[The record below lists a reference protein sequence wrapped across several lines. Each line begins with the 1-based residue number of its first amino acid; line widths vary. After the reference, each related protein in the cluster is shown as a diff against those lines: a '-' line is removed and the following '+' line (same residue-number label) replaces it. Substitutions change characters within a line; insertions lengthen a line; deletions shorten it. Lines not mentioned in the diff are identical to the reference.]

1 MQFIDETT
9 ISVKAGHGGR
19 GCVSFRREKFVPRGG
34 PNGGDGGMG
43 GDVIVVAQEGLS
55 TLLDL
60 RYQKNYRADNGGH
73 GQGQNKTGKS
83 AETLIIPVPV
93 GTVIKDA
100 ETKEVLKDLVRAT
113 DQYIAAKGGRGGKGN
128 AWFTTATRQAPRF
141 AQPGEEGEQRQL
153 QLELKLLADVGL
165 VGLPNVG
172 KSTLISRVSAARPKI
187 ADYPFTTL
195 IPNLG
200 VVSYGEHKTFVMA
213 DIPGLIAG
221 AHQGQG
227 LGSRFLRHIE
237 RTQLLAH
244 LIDISEEP
252 EGDPWQ
258 HYEEINAELGQ
269 FHRSLLEKPQ
279 VAVLNKIDIPAVR
292 KRVPQVTETFRRH
305 GITLLAMSA
314 VTGEGVDAVIY
325 ELGRRWE
332 RLRGG
337 DHE

>member
-1 MQFIDETT
+1 MQFIDEAT
-9 ISVKAGHGGR
+9 ILVKAGHGGR
-19 GCVSFRREKFVPRGG
+19 GCVSFRREKYVPRGG
-34 PNGGDGGMG
+34 PNGGDGGAG
-43 GDVIVVAQEGLS
+43 GDVIVVAREGLS
-55 TLLDL
+55 TLLDQ
-60 RYQKNYRADNGGH
+60 RYQKNYRAANGGH
-73 GQGQNKTGKS
+73 GEGQNKTGKS
-83 AETLIIPVPV
+83 AEVLMIPVPV

-100 ETKEVLKDLVRAT
+100 ETKEVLHDLAHDGDHYV
-113 DQYIAAKGGRGGKGN
+113 AAKGGRGGKGN

-141 AQPGEEGEQRQL
+141 AQPGEEGEQRHL

-165 VGLPNVG
+165 VGRPNVG
-172 KSTLISRVSAARPKI
+172 KSTFLSRVSAARPKI

-237 RTQLLAH
+237 RTALLAH

-252 EGDPWQ
+252 EGDPWR

-269 FHRSLLEKPQ
+269 FHPSLLEKSQ
-279 VAVLNKIDIPAVR
+279 LAVLNKIDIPAVR
-292 KRVPQVTETFRRH
+292 KRVPEVTETFRRQ
-305 GITLLAMSA
+305 GVTLLAMSA
-314 VTGEGVDAVIY
+314 VTGEGVDMVIY
-325 ELGRRWE
+325 ELGNRWE
-332 RLRGG
+332 RLRGM
-337 DHE
+337 DHG

>member
-165 VGLPNVG
+165 VGRPNVG
-172 KSTLISRVSAARPKI
+172 KSTLLSRVSAARPKI

-252 EGDPWQ
+252 EG
-258 HYEEINAELGQ
+258 
-269 FHRSLLEKPQ
+269 
-279 VAVLNKIDIPAVR
+279 
-292 KRVPQVTETFRRH
+292 
-305 GITLLAMSA
+305 
-314 VTGEGVDAVIY
+314 
-325 ELGRRWE
+325 
-332 RLRGG
+332 
-337 DHE
+337 

>member
-1 MQFIDETT
+1 MQFIDEAT

-19 GCVSFRREKFVPRGG
+19 GCVSFRREKYVPRGG

-60 RYQKNYRADNGGH
+60 RYQKNYRAANGGH

-100 ETKEVLKDLVRAT
+100 ETKEMLKDLAKAA

-153 QLELKLLADVGL
+153 QLELKLLADVGI
-165 VGLPNVG
+165 VGRPNVG

-237 RTQLLAH
+237 RTLLLAH

-269 FHRSLLEKPQ
+269 FNRSLLEKPQ

-292 KRVPQVTETFRRH
+292 ERAPEITAAFQQR
-305 GITLLAMSA
+305 GIALLTMSA

-337 DHE
+337 DHG